1 MERLTHRRTHASHNK
16 EPMDLGTIRENLR
29 NNQYK
34 TIEDVYQHVKL
45 VRESRLGHETKQEWI
60 EGDADRVHDATCVS
74 STRATFCSSCVQV
87 FRNCRAFN
95 PPGDPVR
102 IAGDKLEQHF
112 DKLWKGAKLPLASP
126 MDPAEGTQGKSKKR
140 KADTQAEPTKEKKTP
155 QNKAEMQ
162 TDQSQAKKLKIKIK
176 APADASDK
184 ETAAEEKSV
193 PGPEANDPAPTAVE
207 ERMEPTPAE
216 KHQKRMEQALAI
228 VRKLIGLPEAELFSE
243 PVDAEALGIPEYL
256 EVIKEPMDLGTILG
270 RLEVGESQGW
280 ENCIYK
286 GVDEVKR
293 DIELVWSN
301 CYTFNMPGEPI
312 SDLCKD
318 MENAFKKEW
327 KKLEAGPGAKTKLAA
342 EREKGSG
349 AAEPG
354 PGSASMKH
362 IRVPG
367 GRCPICLVQKK
378 GRCGTETAPMRC
390 LRRKE
395 NGLPYQEVS
404 DEHLERLLA
413 MQREN
418 KASGDPKRGK
428 GTSRSKMERE
438 EKRRNRAYSIINTAE
453 NALQNV
459 KDARQ
464 LLEEVEANEEKKR
477 LEELEEI
484 KEEEKLIA
492 SIPTV
497 PDDYRPPRR
506 EIPAAIYKMSSY
518 WFGSYLK
525 GTDEPPERKPHAPR
539 RPFEDALKS
548 IFENSNL

>member
-1 MERLTHRRTHASHNK
+1 MDPMQNCSTHPWMQKDWAYPNTETSYMNPWIWVPYAKTYETTNTKPSKTSTNTSNWSFETVVPSIHRAIPCEKQETSWSSTSTNCGK
-16 EPMDLGTIRENLR
+16 EPNCPSHPRRIQPTECRGRAR
-29 NNQYK
+29 N
-34 TIEDVYQHVKL
+34 E
-45 VRESRLGHETKQEWI
+45 KQKPK
-60 EGDADRVHDATCVS
+60 RS
-74 STRATFCSSCVQV
+74 
-87 FRNCRAFN
+87 
-95 PPGDPVR
+95 PPG
-102 IAGDKLEQHF
+102 
-112 DKLWKGAKLPLASP
+112 
-126 MDPAEGTQGKSKKR
+126 KR
-140 KADTQAEPTKEKKTP
+140 RAQK
-155 QNKAEMQ
+155 NKAETQ
-162 TDQSQAKKLKIKIK
+162 TDQPQAKKLKIKIK
-176 APADASDK
+176 APADAPDK
-184 ETAAEEKSV
+184 ETALDEEST
-193 PGPEANDPAPTAVE
+193 PGTEAKDPAPAVVE
-207 ERMEPTPAE
+207 ERREPTPAE

-280 ENCIYK
+280 ENCVYR
-286 GVDEVKR
+286 GVEDVKR

-327 KKLEAGPGAKTKLAA
+327 KKLEAGPGAKTKPAA

-354 PGSASMKH
+354 PGSAPMKH

-404 DEHLERLLA
+404 DDHLERLLA

-428 GTSRSKMERE
+428 GSSRSKMERE

-453 NALQNV
+453 NALQSV

-484 KEEEKLIA
+484 KKEEKLIA

-497 PDDYRPPRR
+497 PDEYRPPRR
-506 EIPAAIYKMSSY
+506 ELPAAIYKMSSY
-518 WFGSYLK
+518 WFGSYPK
-525 GTDEPPERKPHAPR
+525 GTAKPPERKPHAPR
-539 RPFEDALKS
+539 HPFEDALRT

>member
-1 MERLTHRRTHASHNK
+1 MTCTDTSNWCVKAKKNHVAK
-16 EPMDLGTIRENLR
+16 QGP
-29 NNQYK
+29 
-34 TIEDVYQHVKL
+34 IEC
-45 VRESRLGHETKQEWI
+45 E
-60 EGDADRVHDATCVS
+60 ADRGNGAVCVS
-74 STRATFCSSCVQV
+74 STRATSRPPCVQV
-87 FRNCRAFN
+87 FQNCRAFN

-112 DKLWKGAKLPLASP
+112 DKLWKGAKLTIASP
-126 MDPAEGTQGKSKKR
+126 MDPADGTQGKSKKR
-140 KADTQAEPTKEKKTP
+140 KAETQAEPTKEKKS
-155 QNKAEMQ
+155 QKNKAEMQ
-162 TDQSQAKKLKIKIK
+162 TDQPQAKKLKVKIK
-176 APADASDK
+176 APADAPDK
-184 ETAAEEKSV
+184 ETVLEQKSTPGAEAK
-193 PGPEANDPAPTAVE
+193 DPAPTAVE
-207 ERMEPTPAE
+207 ERTEPTPAE
-216 KHQKRMEQALAI
+216 KHQKRMEQALDI

-280 ENCIYK
+280 ENCVYK

-327 KKLEAGPGAKTKLAA
+327 KKLEAGTGAKTKPVA
-342 EREKGSG
+342 ERERGFG

-354 PGSASMKH
+354 PGSAPMKH

-428 GTSRSKMERE
+428 GSSRSKMERE

-453 NALQNV
+453 NAVQNV

-506 EIPAAIYKMSSY
+506 ELPAAIYKMSSY
-518 WFGSYLK
+518 WFGSYPK
-525 GTDEPPERKPHAPR
+525 GTAEPPERKPHAPR
-539 RPFEDALKS
+539 RPFEDALKT